1 MQELGRTTELI
12 FESRD
17 LLAFYKEKG
26 LATVPLK
33 RNSEGDSLL
42 TRIAEN
48 YPEVRRVKGLNE
60 WEGGIIHRLDTPT
73 SGIVLCARNDE
84 AYAELI
90 SAQKHNLIEK
100 HYLAATTAKD
110 NALPGFEAFPYTF
123 QKNTLQI
130 TSYFRTYGEKGASV
144 RPVLTNRRY
153 QSGEK
158 YTTAV
163 RRTSTP
169 DTFECIITKG
179 FRHQIR
185 AHLSWSGHP
194 IIGDDRYGGTP
205 NNDLLLEAVKVTFP
219 FNGKTITIEV

>member
-1 MQELGRTTELI
+1 MQELRRTTEVI
-12 FESRD
+12 FESRN

-33 RNSEGDSLL
+33 KDPEGDSLL
-42 TRIAEN
+42 VRIAEN
-48 YPEVRRVKGLNE
+48 YPEVRRVKGINE

-84 AYAELI
+84 AYL
-90 SAQKHNLIEK
+90 SLMNAQKNNLIEK
-100 HYLAATTAKD
+100 HYIASTTAKD
-110 NALPGFEAFPYTF
+110 NNLPGFEDFPYTF
-123 QKNTLQI
+123 CGSTLEI
-130 TSYFRTYGEKGASV
+130 VSYFRPYGEKGASV

-153 QSGEK
+153 ISGAE
-158 YTTAV
+158 YTTTV

-194 IIGDDRYGGTP
+194 IVGDDRYGGIP
-205 NNDLLLEAVKVTFP
+205 NDALLLEAVKVTFP
-219 FNGKTITIEV
+219 FNGKTVTIEI